1 MNKPIHPLRRA
12 LLGLAICAALPGAA
26 LAQSERELQL
36 EARVAELERQVQ
48 QLLGHS
54 AALQE
59 EQRALAADV
68 AARAAAPVA
77 APAPALQA
85 TPILPAANPNTA
97 FSYGGFIRT
106 DLMATNTDGGEI
118 ADGSAGRLFYLPT
131 AIPVGGADEGT
142 DFDAHAQFSRIWF
155 AADTTLDSGDKLR
168 GYVELDFFGGALGNE
183 VATNTYGVT
192 IRHLLATWNQWSAG
206 QTWSNFQDVAAL
218 PEAVDFVGPS
228 EGTIFVRQ
236 AQVRYT
242 HGPWAV
248 SIENPETTLQPSGGG
263 ARIASD
269 DNSVPDF
276 VARYTHKADWG
287 HVSLA
292 ALGRQLKHETTTGID
307 DSATGFALS
316 LSGKWLLG
324 ANDDLRAM
332 LSGGDGLGRYLG
344 FGLGADAVLDADGTL
359 EAQSGLGG
367 YLAWRHVFS
376 PKLRSSVF
384 YSFARFDN
392 DVALAGNAVTEQ
404 VDSWHATLF
413 YTPLPKLDIGLGAIL
428 ATRELESGAEGDLHR
443 LHAMV
448 RYSF

>member
-1 MNKPIHPLRRA
+1 MTPTKHHHHRPLALA
-12 LLGLAICAALPGAA
+12 LLLALAAPGLA
-26 LAQSERELQL
+26 LAQGEREAQL
-36 EARVAELERQVQ
+36 EARVAELERLVS
-48 QLLGHS
+48 QLLEQQQSLTGKQD
-54 AALQE
+54 ALQT
-59 EQRALAADV
+59 QV
-68 AARAAAPVA
+68 AAQAPPAGGAPV
-77 APAPALQA
+77 QKS
-85 TPILPAANPNTA
+85 TITPAANPGTA

-106 DLMATNTDGGEI
+106 DFMSTNTDGGEI
-118 ADGSAGRLFYLPT
+118 PDGTAGRLFYLPT

-155 AADTTLDSGDKLR
+155 GADTTLDSGDKLR

-192 IRHLLATWNQWSAG
+192 IRHLLASWNKWSAG

-236 AQVRYT
+236 AQLKYT
-242 HGPWAV
+242 SGAWSV
-248 SIENPETTLQPSGGG
+248 SLENPETTVNPFGGG
-263 ARIASD
+263 ARISSD
-269 DNSVPDF
+269 DNSVPDLT
-276 VARYTHKADWG
+276 ARWTRKGDWG
-287 HVSLA
+287 HFSVAGLA
-292 ALGRQLKHETTTGID
+292 RQLRHETTSGID
-307 DSATGFALS
+307 DSASGFSLS
-316 LSGKWLLG
+316 VSGKWNINPS
-324 ANDDLRAM
+324 NDIRYM

-344 FGLGADAVLDADGTL
+344 FGVGADAVLDADGDL

-384 YSFARFDN
+384 YSFAEFDN
-392 DVALAGNAVTEQ
+392 DVALSGNAVTQ
-404 VDSWHATLF
+404 SVDSFHATLI
-413 YTPLPKLDIGLGAIL
+413 YTPLPKLDVGIGAIL
-428 ATRELESGAEGDLHR
+428 AQRELESGVDGDLNR